1 VERNRLYMQLKKKCG
16 RVAVIA
22 AVTLCTWGAARAQ
35 SAGAPDGIMQPTMMA
50 KDADPGW
57 DVVTVRPSDPNTSQ
71 ATFDVRGRHIIIG
84 NRTVETM
91 LLLAYGLQKNQIVGG
106 PDWVRTERFDADG
119 IPTVEGQPSLEQ
131 FRSMLR
137 KLLAER
143 FGLVTHM
150 EQRELSAYAIT
161 IAKGGPKLTQSKAD
175 PNALQSDSD
184 KQDGGQRSIQMSNA
198 TMAGFA
204 LELLFNIDRPVVD
217 RTSLTGRYDFTL
229 KWTSDDS
236 NVPTDGSA
244 APSLFTAIQEQM
256 GLKLEGVKAM
266 TDVMLID
273 KVKRPGAN

>member
-1 VERNRLYMQLKKKCG
+1 MQLNKRRA
-16 RVAVIA
+16 RVAVLT
-22 AVTLCTWGAARAQ
+22 VVVLCACGAAQAQ
-35 SAGAPDGIMQPTMMA
+35 SAGAADGIRQPTMMA
-50 KDADPGW
+50 KDADPDW
-57 DVVTVRPSDPNTSQ
+57 DVLTVRPSNPSTSQ

-84 NRTVETM
+84 NRTVETI

-150 EQRELSAYAIT
+150 EQRALSVYAIT
-161 IAKGGPKLTQSKAD
+161 IAKGGPRMTKSKAD
-175 PNALQSDSD
+175 PNALQGDSD
-184 KQDGGQRSIQMSNA
+184 KQDGGQQSIQMSNA

-204 LELLFNIDRPVVD
+204 LELLLNTDRPVVD
-217 RTSLTGRYDFTL
+217 RTNLAGRYDFIL
-229 KWTSDDS
+229 KWTFDDS
-236 NVPTDGSA
+236 KAPTDGSA

-256 GLKLEGVKAM
+256 GLKLEAVKAM

-273 KVKRPGAN
+273 KAEGPGTN

>member
-1 VERNRLYMQLKKKCG
+1 MRVKKKIA
-16 RVAVIA
+16 RVAVVA
-22 AVTLCTWGAARAQ
+22 AFMLCTCIAARAQ
-35 SAGAPDGIMQPTMMA
+35 SAGAAGGIMQPTMMA

-57 DVVTVRPSDPNTSQ
+57 EVVTVRPSDPNTSQ

-84 NRTVETM
+84 SRTVETM

-106 PDWVRTERFDADG
+106 PDWIRTERFDADG
-119 IPTVEGQPSLEQ
+119 IPNVEGQPSLQQ
-131 FRSMLR
+131 FRNMLR

-150 EQRELSAYAIT
+150 EQRELSVYAIT
-161 IAKGGPKLTQSKAD
+161 IAKGGPRMTQSKAD

-204 LELLFNIDRPVVD
+204 LELLYNTDKPVVD

-229 KWTSDDS
+229 KWTFDDS
-236 NVPTDGSA
+236 KVPTDGSA
-244 APSLFTAIQEQM
+244 APGLFTAIQEQM
-256 GLKLEGVKAM
+256 GLKLEAVKTM
-266 TDVMLID
+266 TNVMLID
-273 KVKRPGAN
+273 KVERPGAN

>member
-1 VERNRLYMQLKKKCG
+1 
-16 RVAVIA
+16 
-22 AVTLCTWGAARAQ
+22 
-35 SAGAPDGIMQPTMMA
+35 MMA

-57 DVVTVRPSDPNTSQ
+57 EVVTVRPSDPNTSQ
-71 ATFDVRGRHIIIG
+71 ATFDVRGRHIIIA

-106 PDWVRTERFDADG
+106 PDWIRTERFDADG
-119 IPTVEGQPSLEQ
+119 IPNVEGQPSLEQ
-131 FRSMLR
+131 FRNMLR

-150 EQRELSAYAIT
+150 EQRELSVYAIT
-161 IAKGGPKLTQSKAD
+161 IAKGGPRMTQSKAD

-204 LELLFNIDRPVVD
+204 LELLYNTDRPVVD

-229 KWTSDDS
+229 KWTFDDS
-236 NVPTDGSA
+236 KVPTDGSA
-244 APSLFTAIQEQM
+244 APGLFTAIQEQM
-256 GLKLEGVKAM
+256 GLKLEAVKTM
-266 TDVMLID
+266 TNVMLID
-273 KVKRPGAN
+273 KMERPGAN